1 MNGLINFI
9 FRRFSCEKCNGCG
22 LIKKSEAK
30 SCGCD
35 GRHFCYKC
43 ENSFK
48 NGLYTECDLCH
59 GTGKKIES

>member
-35 GRHFCYKC
+35 GTHFCYKC

-48 NGLYTECDLCH
+48 MDFILNVTYAMELE
-59 GTGKKIES
+59 KK